1 MQPTSSPDGDGAE
14 QPLQQSPQGC
24 PITSGCIP
32 TLQHGMWE
40 GNLFLPRTQQLLSCP
55 HAAGPCRMPA
65 PQPRSSVTPTSVR
78 RLGAAHPN
86 GWGWGCPS
94 LPPHLSA
101 GSGPLNPR
109 SLPPNPRSPAA
120 PHRRP
125 SRPLPADVRPSVR
138 SSLPAP
144 RSHIRTAA
152 PRRAGPKS
160 QRSGTAKPQSG
171 AGRASGPAPQTRG
184 RPGAP
189 EDGNL
194 TPRMPLPARFPP
206 AGASPRPRRPPL
218 TCPALPPSRR
228 SPPRSPAGRWTWP
241 RSRGFPSAR
250 FSPCGAGF
258 AAEPRA
264 EPRAAPRP
272 ASPRAAAAPEPPPPA
287 PPPPHST
294 TAAGSAPPPP
304 LLATAPPTSR
314 PSRAIIGFS

>member
-138 SSLPAP
+138 PFLSPGPAEPYKDRSATPAP
-144 RSHIRTAA
+144 N
-152 PRRAGPKS
+152 
-160 QRSGTAKPQSG
+160 RSGAARRNPKAVRDAHRDPPHKRG
-171 AGRASGPAPQTRG
+171 AGRGH
-184 RPGAP
+184 
-189 EDGNL
+189 
-194 TPRMPLPARFPP
+194 
-206 AGASPRPRRPPL
+206 RR
-218 TCPALPPSRR
+218 
-228 SPPRSPAGRWTWP
+228 
-241 RSRGFPSAR
+241 
-250 FSPCGAGF
+250 
-258 AAEPRA
+258 
-264 EPRAAPRP
+264 
-272 ASPRAAAAPEPPPPA
+272 
-287 PPPPHST
+287 
-294 TAAGSAPPPP
+294 TA
-304 LLATAPPTSR
+304 
-314 PSRAIIGFS
+314 I